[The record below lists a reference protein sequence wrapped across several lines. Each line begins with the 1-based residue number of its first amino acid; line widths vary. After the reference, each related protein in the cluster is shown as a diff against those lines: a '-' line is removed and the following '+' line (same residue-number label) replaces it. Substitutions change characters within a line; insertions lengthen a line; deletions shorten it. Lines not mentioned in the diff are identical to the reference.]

1 MRMPKIFISYHRADM
16 EYKNKIIAIL
26 REHRYPYYCV
36 NENKNFNGLKHQD
49 IASQICSM
57 MDDCDVL
64 LCIVGKETYTRP
76 HVDWEIHTALKGGV
90 DNRKG
95 IVAVMLENRNDSKN
109 KIDFNSFPNKLQ
121 DNLNYIV
128 LEQYATIADRI
139 DVAIDIAIKNSN
151 DAHIQVSHKNP
162 VMQLRSGLYFDN

>member
-1 MRMPKIFISYHRADM
+1 MPKIFISYHRADM
-16 EYKNKIIAIL
+16 KYKNKILAIL
-26 REHRYPYYCV
+26 QEHRYPYYCV
-36 NENKNFNGLKHQD
+36 NENKNFNELKHQD
-49 IASQICSM
+49 IASQICFM

-64 LCIVGKETYTRP
+64 LCIVGKETYARP

-95 IVAVMLENRNDSKN
+95 IIVVMLENRNDSKN
-109 KIDFNSFPNKLQ
+109 NIDFNTFPNRLQ

-139 DVAIDIAIKNSN
+139 DDAINIAIK
-151 DAHIQVSHKNP
+151 K
-162 VMQLRSGLYFDN
+162 VMIHTYK